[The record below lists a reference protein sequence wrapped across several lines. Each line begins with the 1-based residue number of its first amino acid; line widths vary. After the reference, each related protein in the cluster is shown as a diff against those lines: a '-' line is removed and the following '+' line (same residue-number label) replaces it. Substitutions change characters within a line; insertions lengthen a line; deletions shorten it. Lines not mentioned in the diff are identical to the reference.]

1 MLQTTTFSC
10 VLDNDPLRTLQC
22 YLWVNCLIERRAVTP
37 ENIFVHHTGIEN
49 VDFVRWLRSRHVNLI
64 DIAADDGRGPPR
76 KRLRQLETFSGKPF
90 GRVVLMDCGTAW
102 VGDAPLPGDGP
113 IAARRAD
120 FACPPESVLTAIFR
134 EAGCGGPDWVDTSF
148 PQGPGA
154 ARTDRNYCDGALF
167 ILAGDLIP
175 LLSAA
180 WRKWADWCL
189 DRPDLLGAWAE
200 EAEAV
205 ALALALRELRL
216 SAAHLPVEW
225 SYPIHAPVAPLP
237 NVKPQIL
244 RYEPRFGPNQRL
256 APIGVA
262 KPDAAIDALN
272 QWMTEFF
279 ANHLVPSVVWDVRY
293 RVAPELG
300 SGLGSRG
307 DNLDRKRKWLGYA
320 LAEFVDKSVVDLG
333 CGDIEVTR
341 TLPLKDYLGL
351 DVSAVA
357 VDLARTKRPDWR
369 FRRITDDA
377 AALPK
382 GDAVLCLDVL
392 IHQQQAR
399 DFDGLLARVIEA
411 ARERLIV
418 SGYDESPQITGNPAT
433 FHRPLMA
440 ALQES
445 GAFSEISV
453 IGRYRETSLAVAD
466 KRPVGP
472 VIHPN
477 DMAADDFKHAS
488 LLTERPDLL
497 RRLADLSRRSFGFYS
512 KHFARA
518 LIYSWLAEK
527 LEDLALGRRVL
538 DIGAGLN
545 PLPLFLAER
554 GAAVECV
561 DSHYLARVPPIHPSW
576 NEWGFYDYGRD
587 HPNLRA
593 HNVEACSFAPAAPF
607 DVIYSVNVIEHMLRK
622 TWEATLGRCREWL
635 GGKGR
640 LLLTADLIPGTE
652 LLWSYA
658 EGREVEP
665 PGVHGDTG
673 ALIGRLEGLG
683 FTLSEWFIRREVP
696 KTRPDLLFVDCSLA

>member
-1 MLQTTTFSC
+1 
-10 VLDNDPLRTLQC
+10 VLGNDPLRTLQC
-22 YLWVNCLIERRAVTP
+22 YVWVNCLIELRAVTP
-37 ENIFVHHTGIEN
+37 ESIFVHHTGIEN
-49 VDFVRWLRSRHVNLI
+49 VDFGRWLRSRHVNLI
-64 DIAADDGRGPPR
+64 EIGAGGGRGPPR
-76 KRLRQLETFSGKPF
+76 NRLLQLETFSRRPV
-90 GRVVLMDCGTAW
+90 GRVVLMDCSTAS
-102 VGDAPLPGDGP
+102 VGDAPIPGDGP
-113 IAARRAD
+113 IAAKRAD
-120 FACPPESVLTAIFR
+120 FSRPPESVLTAIFH
-134 EAGCGGPDWVDTSF
+134 EAGLGGPDWVDASF

-154 ARTDRNYCDGALF
+154 RRTDCNYFDDALY

-189 DRPDLLGAWAE
+189 DRPDLFGAWAE

-216 SAAHLPVEW
+216 SAAHLPIEW
-225 SYPIHAPVAPLP
+225 SYPIHAPMAHLP

-244 RYEPRFGPNQRL
+244 RYEPRFGPNHRL

-262 KPDAAIDALN
+262 KADAAIDDLN
-272 QWMTEFF
+272 RWMTEFF
-279 ANHLVPSVVWDVRY
+279 TNHFVPSVVWDVRY

-300 SGLGSRG
+300 SGIGSRS

-320 LAEFVDKSVVDLG
+320 LAEFTHKSVVDLG

-369 FRRITDDA
+369 FRRLTDDEA
-377 AALPK
+377 AFPE
-382 GDAVLCLDVL
+382 GDAFLCLEVL
-392 IHQQQAR
+392 IHQKRAR

-418 SGYDESPQITGNPAT
+418 SGYDEPPEIRGNSAT
-433 FHRPLMA
+433 FQRPLMA
-440 ALQES
+440 ALRES

-453 IGRYRETSLAVAD
+453 IGRYQDTSLAIAD
-466 KRPVGP
+466 KRCVGP
-472 VIHPN
+472 VLHPN
-477 DMAADDFKHAS
+477 DMAADDFNHAS
-488 LLTERPDLL
+488 LLTKRPDLP

-518 LIYSWLAEK
+518 LEYSWLAER
-527 LEDLALGRRVL
+527 LEDLAPGRRVL

-545 PLPLFLAER
+545 PLPLSLAER

-561 DSHYLARVPPIHPSW
+561 DSHYLARVPPVHPSW
-576 NEWGFYDYGRD
+576 NECGFYDYGRD
-587 HPNLRA
+587 DPNLRA
-593 HNVEACSFAPAAPF
+593 HNVDALSFTPAAPF
-607 DVIYSVNVIEHMLRK
+607 DVIYSVSVIEHLLRK
-622 TWEATLGRCREWL
+622 TWEATLGRGREWF
-635 GGKGR
+635 GGTGR

-652 LLWSYA
+652 LLWNYA
-658 EGREVEP
+658 ERREVEP

-673 ALIGRLEGLG
+673 ALIGWLEGLG

-696 KTRPDLLFVDCSLA
+696 KTRSDLLFVDCTLA